1 MRGMTS
7 YSWAERRGKNFSLE
21 VTLRSINSKYLE
33 IFTNLPGEKIFLEEL
48 IKKEI
53 KKRFNRGR
61 IDIYFS
67 LHCQPKQRLI
77 IDEGLLSQYY
87 SQIQKIARKFKMS
100 QENSVKN
107 LFLLPG
113 LIQLEAKKYIDNR
126 LILSAFKEGLTKLI
140 AFKEKEGALIKKA
153 MIKHLKSIKDNMR
166 KIRMT
171 KVPLALEES
180 TKDIEEEITLILFY
194 INKLQKLVSTKK
206 ESFKGKAIDFLTQ
219 EILREL
225 NAASSKTKIKR
236 ISWWLVETKSFL
248 ERIREQAQNIE

>member
-1 MRGMTS
+1 
-7 YSWAERRGKNFSLE
+7 
-21 VTLRSINSKYLE
+21 
-33 IFTNLPGEKIFLEEL
+33 
-48 IKKEI
+48 
-53 KKRFNRGR
+53 
-61 IDIYFS
+61 
-67 LHCQPKQRLI
+67 
-77 IDEGLLSQYY
+77 
-87 SQIQKIARKFKMS
+87 
-100 QENSVKN
+100 
-107 LFLLPG
+107 
-113 LIQLEAKKYIDNR
+113 
-126 LILSAFKEGLTKLI
+126 
-140 AFKEKEGALIKKA
+140 
-153 MIKHLKSIKDNMR
+153 MR